1 MQKLLKTN
9 CCCLILTQRQQ
20 NTWRDL
26 NFGGTKTPVNLIESA
41 ASTFR
46 QWSQELVD
54 ELDPKT

>member
-46 QWSQELVD
+46 Q
-54 ELDPKT
+54 